1 MVLGYTLKVM
11 KKVNKKLVIAQL
23 DKKIA
28 VGRVLKDVPPPS
40 NGWIAAAR
48 TALNMSLKQLGKRLG
63 ISPPSV
69 KELELREKTGS
80 ITMNGLRQAAQALD
94 MRLVYI
100 LVPNEGSL
108 DAFIEKTASR
118 LAAEIV
124 NRTSQTMK
132 LENQGNSEER
142 IAQAIKEK
150 TEELIREMPSFLWD

>member
-1 MVLGYTLKVM
+1 M
-11 KKVNKKLVIAQL
+11 KKVNKKLIITQL

-28 VGRVLKDVPPPS
+28 AGRVLRDIPPPS

-63 ISPPSV
+63 IAPSSV
-69 KELELREKTGS
+69 KELELREKSGS
-80 ITMNGLRQAAQALD
+80 ITVNGLRQAAQALD

-100 LVPNEGSL
+100 LIPNEGSL
-108 DAFIEKTASR
+108 DAYIEKTASR

-132 LENQGNSEER
+132 LEKQGNSEER
-142 IAQAIKEK
+142 LAQAIKEK